1 MLRRTSHLVRK
12 QHASLR
18 LTELKPD
25 YEDAWKNLTHA
36 QERITAALPLMKP
49 DDQLFAIIP
58 FYAWLIN
65 PAQGYEKV
73 LTALNGMQPTV
84 KFTQD
89 FSMMAPA
96 LDRLDAKTQEAAR
109 QFIAFFEGKIDLPT
123 LKAHLEG
130 R

>member
-1 MLRRTSHLVRK
+1 MLLALLQKQRIDKALALV
-12 QHASLR
+12 
-18 LTELKPD
+18 EPD
-25 YEDAWKNLTHA
+25 NQW
-36 QERITAALPLMKP
+36 
-49 DDQLFAIIP
+49 FAIIP

>member
-1 MLRRTSHLVRK
+1 
-12 QHASLR
+12 
-18 LTELKPD
+18 
-25 YEDAWKNLTHA
+25 
-36 QERITAALPLMKP
+36 MKP

-65 PAQGYEKV
+65 PAQGYESWM
-73 LTALNGMQPTV
+73 TPPPV

-89 FSMMAPA
+89 FSMMAPS
-96 LDRLDAKTQEAAR
+96 LDRLDANTQEAAR